1 MMRAA
6 LGRPPCPPP
15 PARAPPS
22 PPGALKPA
30 KTRAA
35 RARGPRP
42 TSSILHAL
50 RALAALAVSGRRA
63 PARLVRGGRMGSAA
77 AAGSDLWKLA
87 AIPVCTRHLDM

>member
-6 LGRPPCPPP
+6 LGRPPRPPP
-15 PARAPPS
+15 PARPPHPPPARLNPLKRAPR
-22 PPGALKPA
+22 G
-30 KTRAA
+30 RAG
-35 RARGPRP
+35 RVRVPRP
-42 TSSILHAL
+42 RSFTPYARWPLSPS
-50 RALAALAVSGRRA
+50 RA